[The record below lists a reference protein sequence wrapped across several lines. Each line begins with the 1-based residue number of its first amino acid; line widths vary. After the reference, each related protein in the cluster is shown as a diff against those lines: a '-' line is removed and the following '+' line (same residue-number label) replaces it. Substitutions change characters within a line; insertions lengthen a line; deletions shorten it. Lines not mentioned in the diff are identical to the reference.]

1 MQIDTETRDGKT
13 ILAPKADRLD
23 AANSGEFREKILSL
37 LEKGGQQ
44 LVVDLSGVNFID
56 SSGLGALLSGYKSAN
71 LRSGSFILTGL
82 KPRVLSMFELTRLHR
97 VFTIVATV
105 EDAMAKLD
113 ANG

>member
-1 MQIDTETRDGKT
+1 MQIETETREGKT
-13 ILAPKADRLD
+13 LLVLKEERLD
-23 AANSGEFREKILSL
+23 AANSGEFREKILAL

-71 LRSGSFILTGL
+71 LRSGSFILSGL
-82 KPRVLSMFELTRLHR
+82 KPRVQSMFELTRLHR

-105 EDAMAKLD
+105 EEAIAKLN
-113 ANG
+113 AKG